1 MASRTLALLP
11 IALAAVMASG
21 CASLRQQLGLAFVP
35 TETEVQLGQE
45 LVAQI
50 EHEQTLLKDSVV
62 QSYISTVFA
71 AVAQYAAQDRPE
83 ISYDAKVIDAPDQ
96 VNAFAVPGGHVYLY
110 TGLLKAAENE
120 AEVAGVMAHELG
132 HLVARH
138 SANQLG
144 TQVGLSLLGSIALG
158 QNPNELANLAAQLV
172 SASTMASF
180 SREDEEEAD
189 QYGLRYAAAAG
200 YSPAGLES
208 FFVKLQRLEGGSSGG
223 VFEGLLASHPATQD
237 RIDLLRRRIE
247 RGGYTGGKLEAARY
261 QKIRARL

>member
-1 MASRTLALLP
+1 MTARRVLLAA
-11 IALAAVMASG
+11 ALAAATAWG
-21 CASLRQQLGLAFVP
+21 CASLRQQLGMVLVP

-45 LVAQI
+45 LVGQI
-50 EHEQTLLKDSVV
+50 EGEQKLLADTVV
-62 QSYISTVFA
+62 QGYIGNVFA
-71 AVAQYAAQDRPE
+71 GIAQYASQDRAD
-83 ISYDAKVIDAPDQ
+83 IAYTVKVIDDPDQ

-110 TGLLKAAENE
+110 TGLLKTAENE

-158 QNPNELANLAAQLV
+158 QNPGELASLAAQLV
-172 SASTMASF
+172 SASSMASF

-189 QYGLRYAAAAG
+189 KYGLRYAAAAG

-208 FFVKLQRLEGGSSGG
+208 FFVKLQTLEGGGSQG

-237 RIDLLRRRIE
+237 RIELLRRRIE
-247 RGGYTGGKLEAARY
+247 RGGYTGGKLVAARY